1 MKNYIIL
8 RTEKEGKVIT
18 ATEITAEQGL
28 QLKEYITDIF
38 TNQSGGIS
46 IIITIELF

>member
-1 MKNYIIL
+1 MTNYIIL

-18 ATEITAEQGL
+18 ASNITAEEAL
-28 QLKEYITDIF
+28 HLKDYITDIF